1 MCVTNNECCVMCA
14 FKYCKGPEA
23 CFLRD
28 ISPCPGAMKP
38 DLSLSEKA
46 ANIDKP
52 GPRNRGF
59 VDRNEL
65 AAALGLNGE
74 ADPLR
79 AQLRHIRVTS
89 KLERAVE
96 LMEQTKAS

>member
-1 MCVTNNECCVMCA
+1 MCA

-28 ISPCPGAMKP
+28 ISPCPGVGQKP
-38 DLSLSEKA
+38 SLSELA
-46 ANIDKP
+46 ANDDRP
-52 GPRNRGF
+52 GPRHRGF
-59 VDRNEL
+59 VDREAL
-65 AAALGLNGE
+65 AKALGIDGD

-79 AQLRHIRVTS
+79 AQIRHLRVTS

-96 LMEQTKAS
+96 VMGQQRA

>member
-1 MCVTNNECCVMCA
+1 MCA

-28 ISPCPGAMKP
+28 ISPCPGAHKP
-38 DLSLSEKA
+38 ELHRNELP
-46 ANIDKP
+46 ANVDKP

-59 VDRNEL
+59 VDREGL
-65 AAALGLNGE
+65 AAALGLSGE

-79 AQLRHIRVTS
+79 AQMRHLRVTS
-89 KLERAVE
+89 KIERA
-96 LMEQTKAS
+96 MEVMGRKKAS

>member
-1 MCVTNNECCVMCA
+1 MCA

-28 ISPCPGAMKP
+28 ISPCPGACKP
-38 DLSLSEKA
+38 ELSLSERA
-46 ANIDKP
+46 ANIDRV

-59 VDRNEL
+59 VEREGL
-65 AAALGLNGE
+65 AEVLGLDGD

-79 AQLRHIRVTS
+79 AQLRRIRVTS
-89 KLERAVE
+89 KLERAVTV
-96 LMEQTKAS
+96 LGQSKAS